1 MAGMN
6 KKDLVA
12 GPFGTVSRLEK
23 FKKDWDETTKLVLKG
38 LRRRPRKES
47 SSGRRFT

>member
-1 MAGMN
+1 MADGT
-6 KKDLVA
+6 KKGQIA
-12 GPFGTVSRLEK
+12 GPFGTVDRLER
-23 FKKDWDETTKLVLKG
+23 FKKEWDETTKLVLKG